1 MKLAGFSTIVYNYFR
16 GDKMKLLLTNDDGI
30 SAKGLFVLAREL
42 EKDNEVIVVA
52 PDDQRSACGHSITLT
67 RALLVKQTKV
77 QGLKSKCYSV
87 DGTPADC
94 VRIAVDKLVSG
105 KIDMVISGINRGLNM
120 GTDILY
126 SGTVSAAIE
135 ASFCKIPSL
144 AVSLEETDELED
156 YCVAANYAKDIIKI
170 AKEKYL
176 KQDIVLNV
184 NVPNIPKEKI
194 LGIKVCKIG
203 NGSYDNYFTPEFS
216 DEKELSFEVQ
226 GDINSYY
233 GENTDKSFIKDG
245 YVTITPLHYD
255 LTNYKILSEVN
266 DIFGV
271 EK

>member
-1 MKLAGFSTIVYNYFR
+1 
-16 GDKMKLLLTNDDGI
+16 MKLLLTNDDGI
-30 SAKGLFVLAREL
+30 SAKGLFALAKEL

-52 PDDQRSACGHSITLT
+52 PDDERSACGHSITLT
-67 RALLVKQTKV
+67 RALLVKEVKV
-77 QGLKSKCYSV
+77 EGLKAKCYSV

-94 VRIAVDKLVSG
+94 VRIAVDKLVTG
-105 KIDMVISGINRGLNM
+105 KIDMVISGINRGLNI

-135 ASFCKIPSL
+135 GAFCKIQSI
-144 AVSLEETDELED
+144 AVSLEETDELEN
-156 YCVAANYAKDIIKI
+156 YKVAATYARNIIKI

-176 KQDIVLNV
+176 KNDIVLNV
-184 NVPNIPKEKI
+184 NVPNIPEEKI

-203 NGSYDNYFTPEFS
+203 NRSYDNYFTPEFS

-226 GDINSYY
+226 GNLNSSFV
-233 GENTDKSFIKDG
+233 EDTDKNFIKNG

-271 EK
+271 E

>member
-1 MKLAGFSTIVYNYFR
+1 
-16 GDKMKLLLTNDDGI
+16 MKLLLTNDDGV
-30 SAKGLFVLAREL
+30 SAKGLFALAKEL
-42 EKDNEVIVVA
+42 EKENEVTVVA
-52 PDDQRSACGHSITLT
+52 PDDERSACGHSITLT
-67 RALLVKQTKV
+67 RALLVKEIKV
-77 QGLKSKCYSV
+77 QGLRSKCYSV

-94 VRIAVDKLVSG
+94 VRIAVDKIVSG
-105 KIDMVISGINRGLNM
+105 KIDMVISGINRGLNI

-135 ASFCKIPSL
+135 AAFCKIPSM
-144 AVSLEETDELED
+144 AVSMEETDKLED
-156 YCVAANYAKDIIKI
+156 YNVAATYAKDILKL

-176 KQDIVLNV
+176 KEDIVLNV

-203 NGSYDNYFTPEFS
+203 NRSYDNYFTPEFS

-226 GDINSYY
+226 GNLNSSFE
-233 GENTDKSFIKDG
+233 ENTDKNFVKEG

-255 LTNYKILSEVN
+255 LTNYKILKEVN

-271 EK
+271 E

>member
-1 MKLAGFSTIVYNYFR
+1 
-16 GDKMKLLLTNDDGI
+16 MKLLLTNDDGI
-30 SAKGLFVLAREL
+30 SAKGLFALAKEL
-42 EKDNEVIVVA
+42 EKDNEVIIVA

-67 RALLVKQTKV
+67 RALLVKEMKIE
-77 QGLKSKCYSV
+77 GLNSKCYSV

-94 VRIAVDKLVSG
+94 VRIAVDKLICG
-105 KIDMVISGINRGLNM
+105 GIDMVISGINRGLNI

-144 AVSLEETDELED
+144 AVSLEETDNLQD
-156 YCVAANYAKDIIKI
+156 YYVAATYANDILKL

-176 KQDIVLNV
+176 KKDIVLNV

-203 NGSYDNYFTPEFS
+203 NRSYDNYFTPEFS
-216 DEKELSFEVQ
+216 NEKELSFEVQ
-226 GDINSYY
+226 GNLNSSF
-233 GENTDKSFIKDG
+233 EDNTDKNFIKNG

-255 LTNYKILSEVN
+255 LTNYKIIKEVN

-271 EK
+271 